1 MKSLTIGHLAK
12 QAGVNLETVRYY
24 ERRELLPEPMRKES
38 GYRVYG
44 PEDLHRLRF
53 IRQAKSL
60 GFSLNEIATI
70 LRMRERGKCPCGE
83 VTKIGEKHLREL
95 GQQIE
100 QLRRFHKELSRAVKD
115 WKRLGEQRVSAD
127 AICVLIERT
136 MDGRHRND

>member
-53 IRQAKSL
+53 IRQAL
-60 GFSLNEIATI
+60 
-70 LRMRERGKCPCGE
+70 
-83 VTKIGEKHLREL
+83 
-95 GQQIE
+95 
-100 QLRRFHKELSRAVKD
+100 
-115 WKRLGEQRVSAD
+115 
-127 AICVLIERT
+127 
-136 MDGRHRND
+136 